1 VIRTNGRRVGWNL
14 RDWSLRVKL
23 TLGYALVFA
32 VTILLGAVLV
42 YVLAR
47 SSLTNSLDATLRETA
62 SVAQGSIGNQNGR
75 WSFAPELQP
84 AGDLS
89 IELLSGGGQVMARA
103 GQEED
108 DQTIPMQVGFL
119 STAEHR
125 VLTLP
130 VNGGLFLRVSRPSN
144 TLTELLE
151 TLARLLALGSI
162 LMIIVACAAGYVLA
176 DRALRPV
183 DAVARTA
190 EGIARRG
197 SYQERV
203 PSAPGQDEMARLT
216 STVNAMLDELEGT
229 IEREKSFARIAAHE
243 LRTPLTVLKG
253 RLDLTLER
261 PREAAEYQ
269 RALSGMQG
277 RVDTLVTLSESLLAL
292 ARTDA
297 PVHLEWVELAGSA
310 AAAVD
315 SLDEVARRAGKQ
327 VQLDLSENWVQ
338 AEQEGVGRALT
349 NLIENA
355 LKYGAGGVLV
365 RVREHEVTVRSGG
378 AGPDPAEWTR
388 LLEPFER
395 GAGMQGTAGSGLG
408 LPLVAALARRWNAH
422 LLPRWE
428 EDAFEVS
435 LHFPS

>member
-1 VIRTNGRRVGWNL
+1 MTRSNGRRVGWNL
-14 RDWSLRVKL
+14 WDWSLRVKL

-32 VTILLGAVLV
+32 LTILLGAVLV

-47 SSLTNSLDATLRETA
+47 GSLTNSLDTTLRETA
-62 SVAQGSIGNQNGR
+62 SVAQGSIENQNRR

-89 IELLSGGGQVMARA
+89 IELLSGGGQVLARA
-103 GQEED
+103 GHEED
-108 DQTIPMQVGFL
+108 DQAIPLQVGFL

-151 TLARLLALGSI
+151 TLARLLALGSV

-190 EGIARRG
+190 EAIARRG
-197 SYQERV
+197 SYRERV

-229 IEREKSFARIAAHE
+229 IEREKGFARTAAHE

-277 RVDTLVTLSESLLAL
+277 RVDALVTLSESLLAL

-297 PVHLEWVELAGSA
+297 PVHLERVELAGSA
-310 AAAVD
+310 VAAVD

-327 VQLDLSENWVQ
+327 VQLDLSESWVQ
-338 AEQEGVGRALT
+338 AEQEGVGRALI

-365 RVREHEVTVRSGG
+365 RVREREVTVRSGG
-378 AGPDPAEWTR
+378 AGPDPAQWTR

-395 GAGMQGTAGSGLG
+395 GTGMQGTAGSGLG
-408 LPLVAALARRWNAH
+408 LPLVAALARRWNAQ
-422 LLPRWE
+422 LLPRWA
-428 EDAFEVS
+428 EDVFEVS
-435 LHFPS
+435 LHFSS

>member
-1 VIRTNGRRVGWNL
+1 MTGGGGRRVGWRP

-47 SSLTNSLDATLRETA
+47 DSLTGSLDTTLRETA
-62 SVAQGSIGNQNGR
+62 SVAQGSIEDQNGR
-75 WSFAPELQP
+75 WTFSSELRP
-84 AGDLS
+84 TGDLA
-89 IELLSGGGQVMARA
+89 IELLSPTGRPLARA
-103 GQEED
+103 GQEEH
-108 DQTIPMQVGFL
+108 DQAIPLRVGFV

-130 VNGGLFLRVSRPSN
+130 VEGGLFLRVSRPSN
-144 TLTELLE
+144 TLVELLE
-151 TLARLLALGSI
+151 TLARILSAGSV
-162 LMIIVACAAGYVLA
+162 LMVMVACGAGYVLA

-197 SYQERV
+197 TYQERV
-203 PSAPGQDEMARLT
+203 PAAPGQDEMARLT
-216 STVNAMLDELEGT
+216 STVNAMLDQLEGT

-261 PREAAEYQ
+261 PREAADYQ

-277 RVDTLVTLSESLLAL
+277 RVDALVTLSESLLAL

-297 PVHLEWVELAGSA
+297 PVRLEQVELAGSA

-315 SLDEVARRAGKQ
+315 ALDEVARRAGRQ
-327 VQLDLSENWVQ
+327 VQLDLNESWVQ
-338 AEQEGVGRALT
+338 AEAEGVGRALA

-355 LKYGAGGVLV
+355 LKYGTGGVLV
-365 RVREHEVTVRSGG
+365 RVREREITVRSAGP
-378 AGPDPAEWTR
+378 GPDPAQWTR

-395 GAGMQGTAGSGLG
+395 GSGTQGTAGSGLG
-408 LPLVAALARRWNAH
+408 LPLVAALARRWNAE

-428 EDAFEVS
+428 EGAFEVS
-435 LHFPS
+435 LRFLA